1 MFTLSKSQF
10 DSLMKETFDE
20 GVKKGKKSVEVPE
33 ASQVNDLQ
41 EYKRMTINQLIG
53 MDDEGRS
60 N

>member
-1 MFTLSKSQF
+1 
-10 DSLMKETFDE
+10 MKETFDE